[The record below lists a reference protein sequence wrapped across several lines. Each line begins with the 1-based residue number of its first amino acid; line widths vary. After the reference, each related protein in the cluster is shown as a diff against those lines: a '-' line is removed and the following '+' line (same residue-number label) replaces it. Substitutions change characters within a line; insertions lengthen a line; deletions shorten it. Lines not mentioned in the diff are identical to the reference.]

1 MREVVLDTETTGLD
15 PRSGHRIIEIGCV
28 ELLNC
33 VPTGRCHHVFVNPDR
48 LVPAEAQAIHGIT
61 DAFLADKPPFAAI
74 ADDFLSFIGLSPL
87 VIHNAAFD
95 LGFINHEL
103 ERLAR
108 PLLTAD
114 RAVDTVQLARR
125 KYPGAPASLDAL
137 CRRFQID
144 LSDRTLHGALKDC
157 QLLAQVYL
165 ELQGGR
171 QPGLHLTT
179 AATITRLTE
188 GTIARRPLR
197 IAPTAAEELAH
208 AATRARLTD
217 PIWSMYLDTVASTAE
232 TSVDALA

>member
-33 VPTGRCHHVFVNPDR
+33 VPTGRCHHVFVNPGR
-48 LVPAEAQAIHGIT
+48 PVPAEAQAIHGIT

-74 ADDFLSFIGLSPL
+74 ADDFLTFIGTSPL

-95 LGFINHEL
+95 IGFINHEL
-103 ERLAR
+103 QRLAR
-108 PLLTAD
+108 PLLPGD
-114 RAVDTVQLARR
+114 RAIDTVQMARR

-144 LSDRTLHGALKDC
+144 LSDRALHGALKDC

-171 QPGLHLTT
+171 QPGLHLTS

-188 GTIARRPLR
+188 GAIARRPVR
-197 IAPTAAEELAH
+197 IEPTAAESTAH
-208 AATRARLTD
+208 AAMRARLTD
-217 PIWSMYLDTVASTAE
+217 PMWSTFPESTPPPA
-232 TSVDALA
+232 